1 MPKYVFAYHGGG
13 TPESESDQAAVMEAW
28 TNWYGELGQA
38 IADGGA
44 PVGNSK
50 TVAPDGTVSDGGGA
64 NPLTGYTL
72 VEASDIDAAVTM
84 AKGCPILTD
93 GGSVEVAETFD
104 MA

>member
-13 TPESESDQAAVMEAW
+13 TPETEAEQASVMEAW
-28 TNWYGELGQA
+28 NNWYGELGQA
-38 IADGGA
+38 IVDGGA

-50 TVAPDGTVSDGGGA
+50 TIASGGTVSDGGGA

-72 VEASDIDAAVTM
+72 VEAADIDAAVTM

-104 MA
+104 MG